1 VDAGTPEGGFAGKS
15 GAGTRDQDM
24 RDEGEEH
31 TKSVAKTNSNFYPVI
46 LAGGRGTRFWP
57 LSRKRRA
64 KQLLALDGK
73 QTMIQQ
79 TVSRL
84 LPLAPA
90 KHFWV
95 ITNQDSQREIARQ
108 IPRLIK
114 QQIVAESVG
123 RNTAPAIGL
132 AAFILLKRDPKAVIG
147 MFPSDNVVRDEKRF
161 RQVLERGIEIAAAD
175 ENIVVLGIRPTRA
188 ETGYGYIE
196 TGTPTEREA
205 FHVRRF
211 TEKPDAERAA
221 RFVAAGNYF
230 WNSGM
235 FLWSARTLVNALRE
249 HLPRTASILEQ
260 IANTFGTRKFAGA
273 FRRLYPRCENIS
285 VDYALLEPRSSKGE
299 QDSKIFCLQADFGWN
314 DLGSWNALHEH
325 HAAKSQPSD
334 GNLISGEGI
343 FTLNATGNYIHAPG
357 KFVAAVGVNNLV
369 VVETDD
375 ALLITTREQAQDV
388 GKIVKHLDE
397 KKLHRLV

>member
-1 VDAGTPEGGFAGKS
+1 
-15 GAGTRDQDM
+15 M
-24 RDEGEEH
+24 RDKREDH
-31 TKSVAKTNSNFYPVI
+31 TKSAAKTYSNFYPVI

-95 ITNQDSQREIARQ
+95 ITNRDSQREIVRQ

-114 QQIVAESVG
+114 PQIVAESVG

-132 AAFILLKRDPKAVIG
+132 AAFILLKRDPNAVIG
-147 MFPSDNVVRDEKRF
+147 MFPSDNVVGDEKRF
-161 RQVLERGIEIAAAD
+161 RQVLEKGIEIAAAD

-196 TGTPTEREA
+196 TGTPTERQG
-205 FHVRRF
+205 FRVRRF

-221 RFVAAGNYF
+221 RFVAAGKYF

-249 HLPRTASILEQ
+249 HLPRTAPILEQ
-260 IANTFGTRKFAGA
+260 IANTFGTRQFTGA
-273 FRRLYPRCENIS
+273 FRRLYPQCENIS

-299 QDSKIFCLQADFGWN
+299 QDSKIFCLPADFGWN
-314 DLGSWNALHEH
+314 DLGSWTALHEH
-325 HAAKSQPSD
+325 HAAKSRPSD

-343 FTLNATGNYIHAPG
+343 FTLNASGNYIHAPG

-397 KKLHRLV
+397 KKLHNLV

>member
-1 VDAGTPEGGFAGKS
+1 MTEKRKSRTKHADARP
-15 GAGTRDQDM
+15 
-24 RDEGEEH
+24 
-31 TKSVAKTNSNFYPVI
+31 NFHPVI

-90 KHFWV
+90 KRFWV

-132 AAFILLKRDPKAVIG
+132 AAFILLKRDPNAVIG
-147 MFPSDNVVRDEKRF
+147 MFPSDNVVGDEKRF
-161 RQVLERGIEIAAAD
+161 LHVLERGIEIAAAG
-175 ENIVVLGIRPTRA
+175 EHIVVLGIRPTRA

-196 TGTPTEREA
+196 TGTPTDREV
-205 FHVRRF
+205 FRVRRF

-221 RFVAAGNYF
+221 RFVAAGKYF
-230 WNSGM
+230 WNS
-235 FLWSARTLVNALRE
+235 
-249 HLPRTASILEQ
+249 
-260 IANTFGTRKFAGA
+260 
-273 FRRLYPRCENIS
+273 
-285 VDYALLEPRSSKGE
+285 
-299 QDSKIFCLQADFGWN
+299 
-314 DLGSWNALHEH
+314 
-325 HAAKSQPSD
+325 
-334 GNLISGEGI
+334 
-343 FTLNATGNYIHAPG
+343 
-357 KFVAAVGVNNLV
+357 
-369 VVETDD
+369 
-375 ALLITTREQAQDV
+375 
-388 GKIVKHLDE
+388 
-397 KKLHRLV
+397 

>member
-1 VDAGTPEGGFAGKS
+1 
-15 GAGTRDQDM
+15 
-24 RDEGEEH
+24 
-31 TKSVAKTNSNFYPVI
+31 
-46 LAGGRGTRFWP
+46 

-90 KHFWV
+90 KRFWV
-95 ITNQDSQREIARQ
+95 ITNRDSQREIARQ

-132 AAFILLKRDPKAVIG
+132 AAFILLKRDPNAVIG
-147 MFPSDNVVRDEKRF
+147 MFPSDNVVGDEKRF
-161 RQVLERGIEIAAAD
+161 LHVLERGIEIAAAG
-175 ENIVVLGIRPTRA
+175 EHIVVLGIRPTRA

-196 TGTPTEREA
+196 TGTPTDREA
-205 FHVRRF
+205 FRVRRF

-249 HLPRTASILEQ
+249 HLPRTTPILEQ
-260 IANTFGTRKFAGA
+260 IANTFGTRKFTGA
-273 FRRLYPRCENIS
+273 FRRLYPQCENIS

-299 QDSKIFCLQADFGWN
+299 QDSKIFCLPADFGWN
-314 DLGSWNALHEH
+314 DLGSWTALHEH
-325 HAAKSQPSD
+325 HAAKSQPLD
-334 GNLISGEGI
+334 GNLISGEGV
-343 FTLNATGNYIHAPG
+343 FTLNATGNYIYAPG
-357 KFVAAVGVNNLV
+357 KFVAAVGVNNLI

>member
-1 VDAGTPEGGFAGKS
+1 MTDNRESRV
-15 GAGTRDQDM
+15 
-24 RDEGEEH
+24 
-31 TKSVAKTNSNFYPVI
+31 KSVVKTNSNFYPVI

-79 TVSRL
+79 TVARL

-95 ITNQDSQREIARQ
+95 ITNRDSQREIARQ

-132 AAFILLKRDPKAVIG
+132 AAFILLKRDPNAVIG

-161 RQVLERGIEIAAAD
+161 LHVLQRGIEIAAAG
-175 ENIVVLGIRPTRA
+175 EHIVVLGIRPTRA

-196 TGTPTEREA
+196 TGTPTDREA
-205 FHVRRF
+205 FRVRRF

-235 FLWSARTLVNALRE
+235 FLWSAGTVVNALRE
-249 HLPRTASILEQ
+249 HLPRTTPILEQ
-260 IANTFGTRKFAGA
+260 IANTFGTRKFTGA
-273 FRRLYPRCENIS
+273 FRRLYPQCENIS

-299 QDSKIFCLQADFGWN
+299 QDSKIFCLPADFGWN
-314 DLGSWNALHEH
+314 DLGSWTALHEH

-334 GNLISGEGI
+334 GNLISGEGV
-343 FTLNATGNYIHAPG
+343 FTLNATGNYIRAPG